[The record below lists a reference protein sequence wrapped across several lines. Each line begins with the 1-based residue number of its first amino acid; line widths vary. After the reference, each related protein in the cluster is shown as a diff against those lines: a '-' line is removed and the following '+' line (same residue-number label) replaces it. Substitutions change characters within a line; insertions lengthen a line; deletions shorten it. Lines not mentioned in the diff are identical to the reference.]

1 MKTIVITGAGSGIG
15 AEVARQLS
23 RKGHALVL
31 HTRANAEGLLA
42 VAEQCRSAGAPV
54 SQVLGDLR
62 DPSVAIALAETARQE
77 FGRIDGLVSN
87 AGHAV
92 QGSFA
97 SGVCADLQESFA
109 SMPIAFARLVEA
121 MLPDLVASGAG
132 RVVTVSSFVAHLFG
146 TNGLHFPASGAAK
159 AALEALTKSLAA
171 QEAQRGLTANCVV
184 PGFTRKERKASK
196 AVASAQ
202 FSAAASLAPTGRLCE
217 PSDVASFIVYLL
229 SDEARQINGQ
239 VFHVDGGLGLA

>member
-23 RKGHALVL
+23 RKGCALVL
-31 HTRANAEGLLA
+31 HTRANADGLRA
-42 VAEQCRSAGAPV
+42 VADQCRAEGVPV
-54 SQVLGDLR
+54 AEVMGDLR
-62 DPSVAIALAETARQE
+62 EPSVSLTLAQAARQE

-87 AGHAV
+87 AGHAI

-97 SGVCADLQESFA
+97 SGVSDALPDAFA
-109 SMPIAFARLVEA
+109 TMPIAFARLVEA

-132 RVVTVSSFVAHLFG
+132 RVVAVSSFVAHLFG
-146 TNGLHFPASGAAK
+146 TNGLHFPASSAAK
-159 AALEALTKSLAA
+159 AALEALTKSL
-171 QEAQRGLTANCVV
+171 
-184 PGFTRKERKASK
+184 FTRKERKASQ
-196 AVASAQ
+196 AIASAQ
-202 FSAAASLAPTGRLCE
+202 FSAAAQLAPTGRLCE
-217 PSDVASFIVYLL
+217 PSDVASLILYLL

>member
-23 RKGHALVL
+23 RKGCALVL
-31 HTRANAEGLLA
+31 HTRANADGLRA
-42 VAEQCRSAGAPV
+42 VADQCRAEGVPV
-54 SQVLGDLR
+54 AEVMGDLR
-62 DPSVAIALAETARQE
+62 EPSVSLTLAQAARQE

-87 AGHAV
+87 AGHAI

-97 SGVCADLQESFA
+97 SGVSDALPDAFA
-109 SMPIAFARLVEA
+109 TMPIAFARLVEA

-132 RVVTVSSFVAHLFG
+132 RVVAVSSFVAHLFG
-146 TNGLHFPASGAAK
+146 TNGLHFPASSAAK

-171 QEAQRGLTANCVV
+171 QEAHRGLTANCVV
-184 PGFTRKERKASK
+184 PGFTRKERKASQ
-196 AVASAQ
+196 AIASAQ
-202 FSAAASLAPTGRLCE
+202 FSAAAQLAPTGRLCE
-217 PSDVASFIVYLL
+217 PSDVASLILYLL
-229 SDEARQINGQ
+229 SGEARQINGQ